1 MKIME
6 AYPEALVVTVKAP
19 YLLTRPVL
27 MATSLGILE
36 AVYSGKSI
44 LAIA

>member
-1 MKIME
+1 ME
-6 AYPEALVVTVKAP
+6 ADPEALVVIVRAP
-19 YLLTRPVL
+19 YLLTKPVL
-27 MATSLGILE
+27 RATSLGILE